1 MRKRIAFTTY
11 RDLTAKQEVVELV
24 ADEVRRVNRE
34 LSMPEQVK
42 KFRLLPKEL
51 DHEGGELTATMKVKR
66 KSLEDSFREL
76 IDEMYGARA

>member
-24 ADEVRRVNRE
+24 AEEVRRVNRD
-34 LSMPEQVK
+34 LSMPEQIK

-51 DHEGGELTATMKVKR
+51 DHEGGELTATQKVKR
-66 KSLEDSFREL
+66 KSLEERFHDL
-76 IDEMYGARA
+76 IDDMYGARA